1 MDYIVRATAA
11 DGQIRAFAATT
22 RETVETA
29 RQDHNTSPVATAAL
43 GRLLTAGAMMGV
55 MMKGDKDLLTL
66 RIHAG
71 GPLNG
76 ITVTADSKGNVKGY
90 VGNPDVVIPA
100 NKKGKLDVAG
110 AVGVGFMDVIKDLG
124 LKEPYVGQCVLQT
137 SEIAEDL
144 TYYFATSEQV
154 PSSVGLGVLMNKD
167 NTVRQA
173 GGFIIQLMPFCDEK
187 VIEKLEQRLAEVNS
201 VTAFLDEGLTPE
213 QILEKLLGDMDL
225 VINDTVPTQFY
236 CNCSRE
242 RVSKALIAVGRK
254 ELNEMIQE
262 AKPVELKCHF
272 CNSAYEFSTEDLKE
286 LLRKHRWHQ
295 QPFRL
300 GSGRG
305 LLSVAGGYAVQHL
318 AALAAAA
325 GVGADDGGAVHAARA
340 LGDRR
345 TPVGHVLWSRTQDA
359 NPGRGAVR

>member
-144 TYYFATSEQV
+144 TYYFATSEQT
-154 PSSVGLGVLMNKD
+154 PSSVGLGVLMEKT
-167 NTVRQA
+167 NTVRCS

-213 QILEKLLGDMDL
+213 QIRAKTRRVGLVLGAD
-225 VINDTVPTQFY
+225 VPTQFY

-262 AKPVELKCHF
+262 GKPVELKCHF

-286 LLRKHRWHQ
+286 LLRK
-295 QPFRL
+295 
-300 GSGRG
+300 SK
-305 LLSVAGGYAVQHL
+305 
-318 AALAAAA
+318 
-325 GVGADDGGAVHAARA
+325 
-340 LGDRR
+340 
-345 TPVGHVLWSRTQDA
+345 
-359 NPGRGAVR
+359 